1 MEPKNSRPSLD
12 RFTVL
17 TSGTPA
23 ERPGLQVVTTR
34 ERAEIER
41 WASAHAAQPATGEAT
56 ASGPAVKTMND
67 TGAGI
72 RFNFP
77 GFAPFRAISWDEW
90 FRNFEEHDLVFIYEE
105 QRDDGGYHTAAA
117 DRTAPVRY
125 RLIKRAGQT

>member
-23 ERPGLQVVTTR
+23 ERAGLQVVTTR

-41 WASAHAAQPATGEAT
+41 WASAHSAQPATGEST

-67 TGAGI
+67 TAAGI

-90 FRNFEEHDLVFIYEE
+90 FRNFEAHDLVFVYEE
-105 QRDDGGYHTAAA
+105 QQDGGGNHAAA
-117 DRTAPVRY
+117 DRSAPVRY
-125 RLIKRAGQT
+125 RLIKQTVET

>member
-23 ERPGLQVVTTR
+23 ERPGLHVVTTR

-41 WASAHAAQPATGEAT
+41 WASAHSAQPATGEAT

-77 GFAPFRAISWDEW
+77 GFAPFRVISWDEW
-90 FRNFEEHDLVFIYEE
+90 FSNFEEHDLVFVYEE
-105 QRDDGGYHTAAA
+105 QRDGGGNDTAAA
-117 DRTAPVRY
+117 DQTAAVRY
-125 RLIKRAGQT
+125 RLIKQAVAT

>member
-1 MEPKNSRPSLD
+1 MEPKNSPPSLD

-23 ERPGLQVVTTR
+23 ERPGLHVVSTR

-41 WASAHAAQPATGEAT
+41 WASAHSAQPATGEAT

-77 GFAPFRAISWDEW
+77 GFAPFRVISWDEW
-90 FRNFEEHDLVFIYEE
+90 FRNFEEHDLVFVYEE
-105 QRDDGGYHTAAA
+105 QRDGGGNDAPAADQAAA
-117 DRTAPVRY
+117 VRY
-125 RLIKRAGQT
+125 RLIKQAVET